1 MKKVGV
7 LALQGGFVEHIAA
20 LRQLGVEAFPV
31 RLPAQLKGLNAL
43 VIPGG
48 ESTTI
53 FSLMCEY
60 HLADET
66 NRLIA
71 EGLPVL
77 GTCAGLV
84 LLAKKIVGTNQGS
97 LGAMDIQVRRNAF
110 GRQVDSFEAD
120 LDVSQLGAPLF
131 RAVFIRAPRI
141 EKVGKRVEV
150 LAALPDGTPVAAREQ
165 NLLAT
170 AFHPELTGDVR
181 FHEYFLMMVD
191 GKFKAKTASN

>member
-1 MKKVGV
+1 M
-7 LALQGGFVEHIAA
+7 QGGFVEHMAA
-20 LRQLGVEAFPV
+20 LRLLGAEAFPV
-31 RLPAQLKGLNAL
+31 RLPAHLKGLNAL

-53 FSLMCEY
+53 FRLMCDY

-84 LLAKKIVGTNQGS
+84 LLAKKIVGTDQAS
-97 LGAMDIQVRRNAF
+97 LCAMDVQVRRNAF

-120 LDVSQLGAPLF
+120 LDVRSLGAPPF

-141 EKVGKRVEV
+141 EKVGRRVEV
-150 LAALPDGTPVAAREQ
+150 LATLPDGTPVAARQQ

-170 AFHPELTGDVR
+170 AFHPELTEDVR
-181 FHEYFLMMVD
+181 FHEYFLAMVD
-191 GKFKAKTASN
+191 GKFEAKTA